1 MDSQLLV
8 GRGCLSAHRAVGVSW
23 AVALAGLLHMTYVT
37 RAHDAMGVSKED
49 TVYLW
54 LVVQPAIIALTL
66 C

>member
-8 GRGCLSAHRAVGVSW
+8 ARGCFSAYRAVGVSW
-23 AVALAGLLHMTYVT
+23 AVALAGLLHMTFVT
-37 RAHDAMGVSKED
+37 RAHDAMGVRKED

-54 LVVQPAIIALTL
+54 LVAQPAVIALTL